1 VTNNF
6 NSNNKKVILS
16 DMEFVTT
23 QSYSRNHHRTL
34 KMIQFLVSYFLSLQQ
49 RNKSSF
55 NQGIEIIESERID
68 LVIYI

>member
-1 VTNNF
+1 MINNF

-34 KMIQFLVSYFLSLQQ
+34 KMIQFLVSCFW
-49 RNKSSF
+49 SSTKIKPSV
-55 NQGIEIIESERID
+55 QPGIEIIESERID